1 MTDGKTIFRL
11 INIKQPITN
20 QHAATAAKEITM
32 FKNVIAYR
40 FNKPFT
46 VDAAALESA
55 MEDFKFTPCG
65 SQDISKYGFTN
76 ALGKHGQTLV
86 HSAEGYHMVAVTKE
100 VKMLPSSVVKEA
112 LDAKVELIEQAEGRK
127 LPKNEK
133 NELKDEVIQ
142 EMLPRAFTR
151 QSVTRALIMP
161 ESQLILVD
169 SSSYSKAEEL
179 LALLRKAIGSLPVIP
194 LSYETP
200 VESTLT
206 EWLKAGAAPLPFEMQ
221 NEAELRCDKTGI
233 AQFKDQDLSEDEVLA
248 HIATGKQVHKLALS
262 YGQSI
267 SFIACS
273 DGSLKRIKFGEEF
286 MALNDELD
294 DVAARLD
301 ADFIMCAKELGGF
314 MDSLAGDF
322 GGYES
327 LERE

>member
-1 MTDGKTIFRL
+1 
-11 INIKQPITN
+11 
-20 QHAATAAKEITM
+20 M

-40 FNKPFT
+40 FNKPFE
-46 VDAAALESA
+46 VDAEVLDWHLT
-55 MEDFKFTPCG
+55 DFKFTPCS
-65 SQDISKYGFTN
+65 SQDVSKFGFTN

-86 HSAEGYHMVAVTKE
+86 NSAEGYHMVAVTKE

-112 LDAKVELIEQAEGRK
+112 LNAKVELIERAECRK
-127 LPKNEK
+127 LAKKEKDALKN
-133 NELKDEVIQ
+133 EVIQ

-161 ESQLILVD
+161 DSQLILVD
-169 SSSYSKAEEL
+169 SSSYSKSEEL
-179 LALLRKAIGSLPVIP
+179 LALLRKALGSLPVIP
-194 LSYETP
+194 LSYKKP

-221 NEAELRCDKTGI
+221 NEAELRCDETGI
-233 AQFKDQDLSEDEVLA
+233 ARFKDQDLSEDEVLA

-262 YGQSI
+262 YGKSI
-267 SFIACS
+267 SFIAFS
-273 DGSLKRIKFGEEF
+273 DGSLKRIKFAEEF
-286 MALNDELD
+286 MALNDEVGVD
-294 DVAARLD
+294 DAAARLD
-301 ADFIMCAKELGGF
+301 ADFILCTKEIGGL

>member
-1 MTDGKTIFRL
+1 
-11 INIKQPITN
+11 
-20 QHAATAAKEITM
+20 M

-40 FNKPFT
+40 FNKPIT
-46 VDAAALESA
+46 VDAAALEPA

-65 SQDISKYGFTN
+65 SQDVSKFGFTN
-76 ALGKHGQTLV
+76 ALGKHGHTLV
-86 HSAEGYHMVAVTKE
+86 HSAEGYHMVSVTKE
-100 VKMLPSSVVKEA
+100 SKILPAAAVKEA
-112 LDAKVELIEQAEGRK
+112 KDAKVDLIEQAEGRK
-127 LPKNEK
+127 LAKKEK
-133 NELKDEVIQ
+133 DAIKDEVIL

-179 LALLRKAIGSLPVIP
+179 LALLRKALGSLPVIT
-194 LSYETP
+194 LSYKTP

-221 NEAELRCDKTGI
+221 NEAELRCNETGI
-233 AQFKDQDLSEDEVLA
+233 ARFKDQDLSEEEVLA
-248 HIATGKQVHKLALS
+248 HIATGKQVHKLALN
-262 YGQSI
+262 YGDSM
-267 SFIACS
+267 SFVACS
-273 DGSLKRIKFGEEF
+273 DGSLKRIKFADEF

-301 ADFIMCAKELGGF
+301 ADFILCARALGGL

-322 GGYES
+322 GGYEG
-327 LERE
+327 LEV